1 MLNKK
6 PGKNPP
12 NQDSPIQKGGIELN
26 NKENGMNSSGKSPIL
41 KTPDNQAK
49 TEKRNDAF
57 GNQIKKGGKK
67 HKISFRENMADV
79 KEVENWK
86 EYNVDDG
93 NHGGPKC
100 CSIF

>member
-1 MLNKK
+1 MSGKK
-6 PGKNPP
+6 PIKNPP
-12 NQDSPIQKGGIELN
+12 NQDSPGQKPGIELGTTA
-26 NKENGMNSSGKSPIL
+26 NGMNSSSKSPIL
-41 KTPDNQAK
+41 KSADNQVRGD
-49 TEKRNDAF
+49 KRNDAF
-57 GNQIKKGGKK
+57 GTQIKKGGKK
-67 HKISFRENMADV
+67 HKISFKENMTDI